1 MKELLEN
8 IGNFNG
14 WKGNICLYFPKKK
27 VRELKRYGI
36 TEDMDIKQAYL
47 KVSNIKTYN
56 YYRAMKLI
64 TKEIKKRL
72 ENILSTHRMVKRKKP
87 SVKQSSSFVLVHGLG
102 SYWKQT

>member
-1 MKELLEN
+1 MLKTFGHLQKNDYLCIIKHKNNNLKIRAMKELLEN

-47 KVSNIKTYN
+47 KVSNIK
-56 YYRAMKLI
+56 
-64 TKEIKKRL
+64 
-72 ENILSTHRMVKRKKP
+72 NI
-87 SVKQSSSFVLVHGLG
+87 
-102 SYWKQT
+102 

>member
-1 MKELLEN
+1 MRNTGIKELLEN

-47 KVSNIKTYN
+47 KVS
-56 YYRAMKLI
+56 
-64 TKEIKKRL
+64 
-72 ENILSTHRMVKRKKP
+72 
-87 SVKQSSSFVLVHGLG
+87 
-102 SYWKQT
+102 